1 MYFVTAPQQFDVIV
15 TDNLFGDILTALGAA
30 IAGGIGLAASA
41 SINPERIAPSMFEPV
56 HGSAPDIAGKQK
68 ADPTAAIIS
77 AAMLCD
83 HLGLAAEKTKIE
95 QAVAD
100 DLVERQGAWA
110 ARSTPEIGDDIA
122 ERVAG

>member
-1 MYFVTAPQQFDVIV
+1 M
-15 TDNLFGDILTALGAA
+15 
-30 IAGGIGLAASA
+30 
-41 SINPERIAPSMFEPV
+41 
-56 HGSAPDIAGKQK
+56 
-68 ADPTAAIIS
+68 S

-83 HLGLAAEKTKIE
+83 HLGLAAEKTRIE